1 MMNTSAPAR
10 LLTRIGFGGFGC
22 RSRPAGDSIGAALL
36 FPLTS
41 DLHFLGLLSGA
52 ENELHV
58 IEQPVH
64 NVQLILHAVV
74 DHLALAILAD
84 DNERRRLAILH
95 AGRHLDVRFGA
106 VVEDAYG

>member
-1 MMNTSAPAR
+1 MMKTRAPAR
-10 LLTRIGFGGFGC
+10 LLTRTGFGGFGC
-22 RSRPAGDSIGAALL
+22 RSTPEGDSIGAALL
-36 FPLTS
+36 LSLTG
-41 DLHFLGLLSGA
+41 DLHFLGLLPGT
-52 ENELHV
+52 ENELRA

-95 AGRHLDVRFGA
+95 AGRHLDVRFG
-106 VVEDAYG
+106 